1 MKSTFKLF
9 VIIAVIAAI
18 GFSMAACD
26 DGTTSGGGGSGGGG
40 SGTLTLT
47 DIPAEYNGKYVNL
60 TMTRPLDNTP
70 ILGVES
76 IGGDYNTVWTL
87 PQIRD
92 GKVAIKLWAPS
103 HFDGLKTIYRRYS
116 ETETISAGIVGGYNA
131 IIIIYENQIFDYYT
145 DNSSLAG
152 IGISD
157 AITFTKG
164 SATVSAARCRIDT
177 Y

>member
-47 DIPAEYNGKYVNL
+47 DIPAEYNGKYVYF
-60 TMTRPLDNTP
+60 TMSSPSLGTM
-70 ILGVES
+70 IQGVES
-76 IGGDYNTVWTL
+76 IGGDYNTVLTL

-92 GKVAIKLWAPS
+92 GKVAIKLWAPYN
-103 HFDGLKTIYRRYS
+103 DGYRRYS
-116 ETETISAGIVGGYNA
+116 ETETSQTYSGGISVGFIV
-131 IIIIYENQIFDYYT
+131 YENQILDYVT
-145 DNSSLAG
+145 ANNAFAS
-152 IGISD
+152 IGSNN
-157 AITFTKG
+157 AVAFTNG
-164 SATVSAARCRIDT
+164 SATVSVASWSIT
-177 Y
+177 ILPGGY